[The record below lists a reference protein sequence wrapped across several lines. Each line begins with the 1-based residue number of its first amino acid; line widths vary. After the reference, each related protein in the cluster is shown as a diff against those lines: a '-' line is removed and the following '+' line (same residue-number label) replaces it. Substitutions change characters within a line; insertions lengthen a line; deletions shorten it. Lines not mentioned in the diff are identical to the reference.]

1 MRDHAELGPDLVE
14 RRLCPTKQKAAAI
27 SHRGAAAWFD
37 LLARSRSLAGGS
49 TDGSWVNSRCPLPS
63 DLCPLG
69 RCPLGAFLG
78 GPALC
83 PLLWRQALCRLSGR
97 PLPSALC
104 PLPCPLALPSALTT
118 KNPLRFLTAGFSH
131 QYSRQRPTLPWS
143 CPHSTI
149 GGIRLNFRVRNGN
162 GCGPDPMT
170 TGNLLYA
177 SRVGF
182 WRWALG
188 VGSRRWARRHHAFS
202 ARRKFC
208 KDQKIFDSSIFCK
221 RSLFRSTLHAVSV
234 HFALS
239 ASGLERRALS
249 LRSLPAALI
258 PPP

>member
-1 MRDHAELGPDLVE
+1 MICSRVRA
-14 RRLCPTKQKAAAI
+14 R
-27 SHRGAAAWFD
+27 
-37 LLARSRSLAGGS
+37 LLAGPPTAAESPPGALCRLTCALWAGAL
-49 TDGSWVNSRCPLPS
+49 WAPS
-63 DLCPLG
+63 
-69 RCPLGAFLG
+69 LG

-83 PLLWRQALCRLSGR
+83 PLLWRQALCPLSGR
-97 PLPSALC
+97 PVPSVWAPSALC
-104 PLPCPLALPSALTT
+104 LLPSAFCPLALRSALTT

-177 SRVGF
+177 SRAGF